1 MLKCKE
7 CGLEISNGVKSCPEC
22 GMIITVSS
30 PKDAAFTLI
39 LVCSCIVIVIAL
51 FRAVQDPPS
60 DSTLEPK
67 QQKTLGENLIAV
79 RYDTGRMKLEREIK
93 KNLEEPEIYEHIN
106 TNHMVAGDVMYIET
120 TYFVRNGVDAELP
133 RQAILEVGVYDGSMK
148 LLVSD

>member
-1 MLKCKE
+1 LLKCKE

-22 GMIITVSS
+22 GMIIAVSS

-79 RYDTGRMKLEREIK
+79 RYDTGRMRLEREIK